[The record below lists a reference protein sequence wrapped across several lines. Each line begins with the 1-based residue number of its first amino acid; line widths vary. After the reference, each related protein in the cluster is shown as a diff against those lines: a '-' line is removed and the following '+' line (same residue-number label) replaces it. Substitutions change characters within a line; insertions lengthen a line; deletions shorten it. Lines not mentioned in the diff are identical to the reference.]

1 MILFENELIYIY
13 IYIYIYGLYVC
24 ICMQKWSRNYTL
36 RRVSMDVLT
45 EY

>member
-1 MILFENELIYIY
+1 MLLFENEL

-24 ICMQKWSRNYTL
+24 ICMQKWSRNSIL
-36 RRVSMDVLT
+36 RSVSMDVLT

>member
-1 MILFENELIYIY
+1 MILFENELIYK
-13 IYIYIYGLYVC
+13 YGLYVC
-24 ICMQKWSRNYTL
+24 ICMQKWSINSIL